1 VEKSSP
7 DAPLR
12 VFTLGIGEEVSSAV
26 VEGIARAGNGESLFA
41 VEVESIES
49 KCVRLLRAGRFPC
62 VESVSI
68 DWGIQESSQ
77 NNTFLDSFAHLQPG
91 PAPGVLQSPTQIRK
105 IFPGMRFTVFS
116 LTTHKAIPK
125 QVILRGKLNGAG
137 GQIMI
142 VVPVSRVRM
151 FRGMHP
157 LLVHTLTACHLI
169 NDLVEGR
176 MTLPRA
182 INPTIAE
189 DTQKAAVIWLGEKYQ
204 LASRYTSFIAVQG
217 ETDMFRPQLT
227 DDQSE
232 VSEEIPVHTGW
243 QSGAY
248 SDASSSSNSP
258 SPQACIL
265 DLVEDE
271 QEINSVGSYLSSDAN
286 PCDIELGVR
295 LCIILL
301 D

>member
-26 VEGIARAGNGESLFA
+26 VEGIARAGNGESLLA
-41 VEVESIES
+41 LEVESIES
-49 KCVRLLRAGRFPC
+49 RCVRLFRAGRFPC

-68 DWGIQESSQ
+68 DRGIEESSQ
-77 NNTFLDSFAHLQPG
+77 NTNFLDSFADLQLG

-116 LTTHKAIPK
+116 MTTHKVIPK

-137 GQIMI
+137 GQIVI
-142 VVPVSRVRM
+142 VVPVSRVKM

-157 LLVHTLTACHLI
+157 DNLLVHTLSARHLI

-176 MTLPRA
+176 MA
-182 INPTIAE
+182 INPTITE
-189 DTQKAAVIWLGEKYQ
+189 DIRKAAVIRLGEKYQ

-271 QEINSVGSYLSSDAN
+271 QEINSVGSYPSSDVN
-286 PCDIELGVR
+286 FCDVELGVR